1 MPMQGILVTG
11 RYRLLNCAAL
21 AIVAAI
27 VARVSIHWMNGVA
40 PDDINSVDEDLL
52 PPSTPRLSA
61 IRKTGTTIAPLH
73 SHMGVPQPGDWRE
86 KYTEM
91 GQTFD
96 QYLVG
101 HHRPMAEGRSTLYV
115 RPLGEFAPRQLR
127 LLDDAADFLGRFYG
141 LPVKLQD
148 ALRLDD
154 VPDTAQRPGAS
165 ESPADEQLLTTYVL
179 NEVLRPRV
187 PDDAVAVLGLTASDL
202 WGGDQWN
209 YLFGQASLS
218 DRVGVWSIHR
228 FGDPEANYKT
238 CLWRTIGTA
247 VHETGHMFG
256 FLHCLAYDCGM
267 NGSNNLAEKDR
278 RPIEFCPECQQKI
291 WWACSVDPA
300 ARFAALLE
308 YAEAHGL
315 EREAAYWRRA
325 VQRCPT
331 MAPEH

>member
-1 MPMQGILVTG
+1 
-11 RYRLLNCAAL
+11 
-21 AIVAAI
+21 
-27 VARVSIHWMNGVA
+27 
-40 PDDINSVDEDLL
+40 
-52 PPSTPRLSA
+52 
-61 IRKTGTTIAPLH
+61 
-73 SHMGVPQPGDWRE
+73 
-86 KYTEM
+86 M

-101 HHRPMAEGRSTLYV
+101 HHQPMADGRSTLYV
-115 RPLGEFAPRQLR
+115 RPLGEFTPRQHL

-148 ALRLDD
+148 ALPLDD
-154 VPDTAQRPGAS
+154 VPDMARRAGVS
-165 ESPADEQLLTTYVL
+165 ELPADEQLLTTYL
-179 NEVLRPRV
+179 LDQVLRPRV
-187 PDDAVAVLGLTASDL
+187 PDDAVAVLGLTATDL
-202 WGGDQWN
+202 WGGEPWN

-228 FGDPEANYKT
+228 FGDPEDDYKT
-238 CLWRTIGTA
+238 CLRRTIGTA

-256 FLHCLAYDCGM
+256 FLHCLAYECGM

-291 WWACSVDPA
+291 WWACGVDPA

-308 YAEAHGL
+308 YAEAHGI

-325 VQRCPT
+325 TQICPST
-331 MAPEH
+331 NREVN